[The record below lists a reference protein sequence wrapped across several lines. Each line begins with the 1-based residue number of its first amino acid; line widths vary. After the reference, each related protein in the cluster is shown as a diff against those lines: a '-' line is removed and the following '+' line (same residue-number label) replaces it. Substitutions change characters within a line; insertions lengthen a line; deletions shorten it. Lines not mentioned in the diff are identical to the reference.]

1 MNRKTFVLLAGVMLG
16 GIVGVGSSA
25 QAHTTNAPAAPVAP
39 GARPTRD
46 RTDFI
51 AQRLGLTDEQKQK
64 VKPIFDEETQKMQEM
79 RKDTT
84 VKPEDRRAKYM
95 ALREETNTK
104 LKAVLT
110 PEQFEKYTKPFA
122 GRTNAPGRIMPGTPG
137 TPTPGPAPGA
147 ISKPTT
153 TWATIS
159 IRCGSTRP

>member
-1 MNRKTFVLLAGVMLG
+1 MNRKTFVLLAGVVLG
-16 GIVGVGSSA
+16 SLVGSA
-25 QAHTTNAPAAPVAP
+25 QAQTTNAPAAPVGAP
-39 GARPTRD
+39 GAAPNRPAMRD

-64 VKPIFDEETQKMQEM
+64 VKPIFDEETQKMQDM
-79 RKDTT
+79 RKDTS

-122 GRTNAPGRIMPGTPG
+122 GRTNAPVRVAPAA
-137 TPTPGPAPGA
+137 PAP
-147 ISKPTT
+147 
-153 TWATIS
+153 AT
-159 IRCGSTRP
+159 PAK

>member
-25 QAHTTNAPAAPVAP
+25 QAQTTNAPVAP
-39 GARPTRD
+39 GARPAMRD

-137 TPTPGPAPGA
+137 TPVPATPATPAPA
-147 ISKPTT
+147 APAK
-153 TWATIS
+153 
-159 IRCGSTRP
+159 